1 MTTANELKDVGNGHF
16 KNGAYDD
23 AVAAF
28 TRAIELDATNH
39 VLHSNRSAAH
49 AGAERWSDAL
59 RDAERTIELKSDWGK
74 GYGRKGAALFGAGD
88 LEGAREAYAAGLA
101 LEPENAMLRSGL
113 EDVEFAMKRKGES
126 DAGMNQIGDMFRA
139 PDLMAKLAMN
149 PATREYVSQPDFL
162 AMMEEVKRNPSALN
176 NHLRDPRMMNVLS
189 VAMGV
194 KVMSGDDAAKEFG
207 EH

>member
-39 VLHSNRSAAH
+39 VLHSNRSAAN

-74 GYGRKGAALFGAGD
+74 GYGRKGAALHRSAP
-88 LEGAREAYAAGLA
+88 ACAA
-101 LEPENAMLRSGL
+101 LRLLCS
-113 EDVEFAMKRKGES
+113 
-126 DAGMNQIGDMFRA
+126 
-139 PDLMAKLAMN
+139 
-149 PATREYVSQPDFL
+149 T
-162 AMMEEVKRNPSALN
+162 
-176 NHLRDPRMMNVLS
+176 
-189 VAMGV
+189 
-194 KVMSGDDAAKEFG
+194 
-207 EH
+207 